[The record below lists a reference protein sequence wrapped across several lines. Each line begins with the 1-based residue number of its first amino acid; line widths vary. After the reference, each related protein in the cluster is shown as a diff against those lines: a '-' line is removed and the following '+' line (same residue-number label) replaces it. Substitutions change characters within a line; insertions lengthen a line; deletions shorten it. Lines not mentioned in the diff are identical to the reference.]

1 VNNLVEFVFKDLR
14 HQLAFSW
21 HQTHCTLTGVKHPD
35 KKHKPVFLKELSKL
49 WATFKPGE
57 YGPSNCLL
65 VDDSPYKALKNPVST
80 ISLFAVFC
88 KV

>member
-1 VNNLVEFVFKDLR
+1 MTL
-14 HQLAFSW
+14 Q

-80 ISLFAVFC
+80 VSLFAVFC